1 MPSESFVGIRAP
13 GALPIDFPFVGPSF
27 SKLYRGNAIRSTTRD
42 ASGEDPR
49 SGPGDHPFAAEAIS
63 HIGRYTPSARSSTIA
78 PTSTIITGSI
88 ESPSR
93 DGR

>member
-1 MPSESFVGIRAP
+1 MAVSGFRPGDSA

-63 HIGRYTPSARSSTIA
+63 HLGARPETPLAGLIA
-78 PTSTIITGSI
+78 GGPA
-88 ESPSR
+88 
-93 DGR
+93 